1 MAIDLFDLQYPIGKY
16 TPPKIISNENVIDWI
31 NTIEK
36 FPVRFI
42 ALAKSLTEKQLD
54 TPYRPGGW
62 TLRQVIHHVPDSHVN
77 SYIRFKWALTENNP
91 LIKAYEE
98 ANWSELKDTKNT
110 PIEVSLDLL
119 QAIHKKLVVLLK
131 SLSPDQLK
139 RTFVHPESGNKITLD
154 WNIGL
159 YAWHGE
165 HHLAHLNLV
174 VSKN

>member
-1 MAIDLFDLQYPIGKY
+1 MSNDLFDLKYPIGKY
-16 TPPKIISNENVIDWI
+16 APPKIITENHISDWI
-31 NTIEK
+31 ASIEQLPDK
-36 FPVRFI
+36 FI
-42 ALAKSLTEKQLD
+42 KASKSLTQEQLD

-91 LIKAYEE
+91 IIKAYEE
-98 ANWSELKDTKNT
+98 ASWSELKDTKNA
-110 PIEVSLDLL
+110 PIDVSLDFL

-131 SLSPDQLK
+131 SLSPDELK
-139 RTFVHPESGNKITLD
+139 RTFVHPESGNIISLD

-165 HHLAHLNLV
+165 HHLAHLKLV
-174 VSKN
+174 AGKN